1 MCHHSLDVSGHP
13 LLIAIHPLAIV
24 LFVTVLGFRFVIAPV
39 ACTVFF
45 SRVVFESFIS
55 ISLTSMGQTSRCSGC
70 KLLRSEHSFGKPGKK
85 LFRADARR
93 V

>member
-13 LLIAIHPLAIV
+13 LLIAIHPLAV
-24 LFVTVLGFRFVIAPV
+24 APV

-55 ISLTSMGQTSRCSGC
+55 VSLTSMGRTSSCSGC
-70 KLLRSEHSFGKPGKK
+70 KLPRSEHSFGKPGKK
-85 LFRADARR
+85 LFPADARR